1 MKPKNTR
8 ILSAPAAALASL
20 ALIQFTANAATLS
33 KADNTNDLNLATS
46 WSGSVVPGAN
56 DIAQWDATVT
66 GANSTLV
73 GADLS
78 FAGIKVTNPGGA
90 VTFGA
95 GNTITVGTSGIDLS
109 TATQNLTIGSGLHSK
124 VVNLGPR
131 LPARPSMSP
140 ALSAKAAVQ

>member
-78 FAGIKVTNPGGA
+78 FAGVKITDPAGA

-95 GNTITVGTSGIDLS
+95 GNTLTVGTSGIDLS

-131 LPARPSMSP
+131 LPARPSMSS